1 MAGFLVPPWFKKQE
15 VSFETMSIASF
26 LSGFMIAF
34 ALFTAGKAASQ
45 TRQIWRSLRR
55 VTAYV
60 GMIWGHWLANVLL
73 AVLNWCYLWDCFE
86 ESFWVLF
93 FPLIIWVFQTQLI
106 VQIIINRV
114 ALLMTDGSRA
124 RRLKWTVFGALLVV
138 NAAVFCVWI
147 PAALQISPRW
157 IEANRIWDR
166 IEKCIFLLIDAS
178 LNLYFVHLVR
188 TELVANGLT
197 KYTRL
202 YRFNLGMISVS
213 ISMDC
218 IMIGLMSMPN
228 ILLFIQ
234 FQSIAYLIKLYIEMK
249 MADLIKKIVTRGS
262 GGGNI
267 ALPSSSGEGSCCR
280 CGGRVPW
287 RTDGN
292 EIDFNNKF
300 SANGRFVQTMTRS
313 ATGSDLGGGTHAAA
327 AHVEMACSNGDYNQ
341 RPQRPGYDSGNAGCG
356 YWQHNEEYRHG
367 Q

>member
-15 VSFETMSIASF
+15 VSFETMNLVSF

-45 TRQIWRSLRR
+45 TRRIWRSLRR
-55 VTAYV
+55 VTAYMC
-60 GMIWGHWLANVLL
+60 MIWGHWIANIIL

-93 FPLIIWVFQTQLI
+93 FPLFLWVFQTQLI

-114 ALLMTDGSRA
+114 ALLMTDEPRA
-124 RRLKWTVFGALLVV
+124 RRLKWSAFGALLVV

-166 IEKCIFLLIDAS
+166 VEKCIFLLIDAA

-188 TELVANGLT
+188 TQLVANGLT

-228 ILLFIQ
+228 VLLFVQ
-234 FQSIAYLIKLYIEMK
+234 FQSIAYLVKLYIEMK

-262 GGGNI
+262 SSGGGNI
-267 ALPSSSGEGSCCR
+267 ALPGEDSCSRCCR

-292 EIDFNNKF
+292 EIDFNSKF
-300 SANGRFVQTMTRS
+300 SADGRFVQTVTRS
-313 ATGSDLGGGTHAAA
+313 ATGEDVGSGTHAAQ
-327 AHVEMACSNGDYNQ
+327 HVEMAWSNGDY
-341 RPQRPGYDSGNAGCG
+341 G
-356 YWQHNEEYRHG
+356 
-367 Q
+367 

>member
-1 MAGFLVPPWFKKQE
+1 MTGFLVPPWFKKQE
-15 VSFETMSIASF
+15 VSYETMNIASF
-26 LSGFMIAF
+26 LSGFMVAF

-60 GMIWGHWLANVLL
+60 CMIWGHWLANVLL
-73 AVLNWCYLWDCFE
+73 AVLNWCYLWNCFE
-86 ESFWVLF
+86 ESFWALF

-106 VQIIINRV
+106 IQIIINRV
-114 ALLMTDGSRA
+114 GLLMEDGSRA
-124 RRLKWTVFGALLVV
+124 RRLKWCAFGALAAV
-138 NAAVFCVWI
+138 NAAVFCAWI
-147 PAALQISPRW
+147 PAALQVSPRW
-157 IEANRIWDR
+157 IEANRVWDR
-166 IEKCIFLLIDAS
+166 IEKCLFLLIDAA

-188 TELVANGLT
+188 SQLVANGLT

-234 FQSIAYLIKLYIEMK
+234 FQSIAYLLKLYIEMK

-262 GGGNI
+262 GGGGGNM
-267 ALPSSSGEGSCCR
+267 ALPSSAGDGGCCR

-287 RTDGN
+287 RTDGYDV
-292 EIDFNNKF
+292 DFNSKF
-300 SANGRFVQTMTRS
+300 SDTGRFVETMTRG
-313 ATGSDLGGGTHAAA
+313 AV
-327 AHVEMACSNGDYNQ
+327 HVEMARGTGDT
-341 RPQRPGYDSGNAGCG
+341 AVV
-356 YWQHNEEYRHG
+356 
-367 Q
+367 